1 MSFLSSLKNLTS
13 ESVIWPPIDYKL
25 EEFKEKGLLKGT
37 VLNAGAGWRDITH
50 LIDGTLLNQDISWE
64 GDTRTHIDIHSPI
77 HQIPKPDNFF
87 DCILCIAVLEHVIN
101 PEEIIPEFF
110 RVCKPGGYVIASV
123 PFLQPEHKVPT
134 DYQRYTQDGLSE
146 LMSRHGFEVIEVKP
160 IFSIYHTLYWIVY
173 EWLNIEQKL
182 IFKLLKFALLPPL
195 ALLAKNS
202 TLQSPKIAT
211 AFQVLAK
218 KTVEET
224 E

>member
-13 ESVIWPPIDYKL
+13 ESVIWPSIDYELK
-25 EEFKEKGLLKGT
+25 EFREKGLLNGII
-37 VLNAGAGWRDITH
+37 LNAGAGWRNITH
-50 LIDGTLLNQDISWE
+50 LIDGTLINQDISWE
-64 GDTRTHIDIHSPI
+64 GDTRTHIDIYSPI

-110 RVCKPGGYVIASV
+110 RVCKPGGHLIASV

-173 EWLNIEQKL
+173 EWLNIKQTIIYK
-182 IFKLLKFALLPPL
+182 ILKFALLPSL

-218 KTVEET
+218 KPVK
-224 E
+224 